1 MNETRWELPAGIEE
15 VLPDEA
21 WALESL
27 RRRLLDHFARC
38 GYGLVIPP
46 LVEFV
51 DSLLTGA
58 GEDLDLLTFKLT
70 DRLTGRLMGVRADM
84 TPQMARI
91 DAHSLRQSGV
101 TRLCYLGSVLR
112 TVPDGFAGS
121 RSPMQVGAELFGDD
135 SAEADVEMLGLM
147 IETLAHA
154 GIDAPVLD
162 IGHVGVF
169 RAMAD
174 EAGLDPAR
182 EHALLDMLQRKA
194 LPEID
199 AALAEWDVPA
209 AAAGRLAALGRLH
222 GETSVLEQARA
233 TLGEAAGSAIA
244 RMEQV
249 AAVIR
254 RRYPRVRLQVDLAE
268 LHGYHYHTGLVFAA
282 YVEGAGEEIARGG
295 RYDQVGRVFGRARPA
310 TGFSADVRELMR
322 LADRQD
328 EEGQGPIVAPADLGD
343 PSLDEAIARLRAAG
357 ETVVPALGGADR
369 TTGRRLVRQKDTW
382 LVVEN

>member
-51 DSLLTGA
+51 DSLLTGT

-121 RSPMQVGAELFGDD
+121 RSPMQVGAELFGND
-135 SAEADVEMLGLM
+135 SAEADAEMLGLM
-147 IETLAHA
+147 IETLEHA
-154 GIDAPVLD
+154 GIRSPVVD
-162 IGHVGVF
+162 IGHVGV
-169 RAMAD
+169 
-174 EAGLDPAR
+174 
-182 EHALLDMLQRKA
+182 
-194 LPEID
+194 
-199 AALAEWDVPA
+199 
-209 AAAGRLAALGRLH
+209 
-222 GETSVLEQARA
+222 
-233 TLGEAAGSAIA
+233 
-244 RMEQV
+244 
-249 AAVIR
+249 
-254 RRYPRVRLQVDLAE
+254 
-268 LHGYHYHTGLVFAA
+268 
-282 YVEGAGEEIARGG
+282 
-295 RYDQVGRVFGRARPA
+295 
-310 TGFSADVRELMR
+310 
-322 LADRQD
+322 
-328 EEGQGPIVAPADLGD
+328 
-343 PSLDEAIARLRAAG
+343 
-357 ETVVPALGGADR
+357 
-369 TTGRRLVRQKDTW
+369 
-382 LVVEN
+382 